1 MYQFC
6 ACAPNLGV
14 FVAMNMDLLRLLP
27 VCVFVRDVCDCFM
40 HGISAKCVDERH
52 PFRVVDVCVWI
63 VVGVA
68 MSEFVDCVS
77 DVDGVV
83 SWFCDWHV
91 ALFMLLCVVSPC
103 PVSVFNVIVDGVFI

>member
-14 FVAMNMDLLRLLP
+14 FVAMNMDVLRLLP
-27 VCVFVRDVCDCFM
+27 VVFVRDVCDCFM
-40 HGISAKCVDERH
+40 HGISSECVDEWH
-52 PFRVVDVCVWI
+52 HFCIVDVCVWI

-68 MSEFVDCVS
+68 VSEFVDCVS

-83 SWFCDWHV
+83 SLFCDWHI
-91 ALFMLLCVVSPC
+91 ALLMLLCVVLPF
-103 PVSVFNVIVDGVFI
+103 PVSVFDLIVDGVFG